1 MSDEKQPDKNRS
13 AEQQPT
19 GRRSER
25 RDFLSGRLARKELER
40 RGEQL
45 ADELTAEST
54 VAPTAGDT
62 VRLSTRAMNCEFS
75 IVLNASGDRKQ
86 VLTASDGLEL
96 VHGVETQLTVY
107 RDTSELLELNRNA
120 AEEPVAVD
128 PDLFALLTEALKIAE
143 QTGGAFNPVARAL
156 NALWRTCRKAGRL
169 PEETELNA
177 ALAGSR
183 LADVSCDADHCKIA
197 FAHPELG
204 FDLGGMGKG
213 YALDRVGAFLEQEDV
228 ESFLI
233 HGGHSSMLARGTHQG
248 AGWPIGIRNPLF
260 PQKRLA
266 TLVLENCGFSASGSG
281 VQFFRHQGKRYGHII
296 DPRTGWPVD
305 HMLSVAVCAPTA
317 AQADA
322 LSTAFS
328 VLSQAETEAYC
339 EKHPEVAAILMP
351 PPKAGARLH
360 PVTLNLDPSRIF
372 WEG

>member
-1 MSDEKQPDKNRS
+1 MNDERSGNQPGD
-13 AEQQPT
+13 
-19 GRRSER
+19 RRSER

-45 ADELTAEST
+45 ADELTAESA
-54 VAPTAGDT
+54 VAPTAGNT

-75 IVLNASGDRKQ
+75 IVLNATGNRKQ
-86 VLTASDGLEL
+86 VLVASDALEL
-96 VHGVETQLTVY
+96 VHGIETQLTVY
-107 RDTSELLELNRNA
+107 RETSELLELNRSA
-120 AEEPVAVD
+120 AETPVAVD
-128 PDLFALLTEALKIAE
+128 PDLYALLTEALEIAE

-169 PEETELNA
+169 PDETELNA

-183 LADVSCDADHCKIA
+183 LADVSCDSEHCKIA
-197 FAHPELG
+197 FAHAELG

-213 YALDRVGAFLEQEDV
+213 YALDRLGTFLEQEEV

-233 HGGHSSMLARGTHQG
+233 HGGHSSMLARGTHEKT
-248 AGWPIGIRNPLF
+248 GWPIGIRNPLF

-266 TLVLENCGFSASGSG
+266 TLVLEDCGFSASGSG
-281 VQFFRHQGKRYGHII
+281 VQYFRHQGKRYGHII

-339 EKHPEVAAILMP
+339 EKHPEVAVILIP
-351 PPKAGARLH
+351 PPKAGGRLR
-360 PVTLNLDPSRIF
+360 PVTLNLDASRIF